1 VSNVVGHFVPPF
13 SSPQPT
19 GQGEYLVDQN
29 GGDVKYFDGSQTM
42 IDPSQGPD
50 FHKWLQLLNLN
61 IQ

>member
-29 GGDVKYFDGSQTM
+29 GGDVKYFYELETM
-42 IDPSQGPD
+42 ADPSKGSD
-50 FHKWLQLLNLN
+50 FLTRL
-61 IQ
+61 